1 MERRRL
7 ANYNEFRNRFKRIFR
22 TIRKSKKRERERE
35 NIHEKGKRTNNAIL
49 LSPNLIFLPFLK
61 RARFF
66 LENDQLS
73 THKLWIKKKKK
84 KQPKLIDDGGYKNLL
99 PEIMFKISREVN
111 TKAGNIPH
119 GWKNGRSIFQR
130 AVRLRRELR
139 R

>member
-22 TIRKSKKRERERE
+22 TIRKTRKRERE

-130 AVRLRRELR
+130 AVRLRRELQR
-139 R
+139 